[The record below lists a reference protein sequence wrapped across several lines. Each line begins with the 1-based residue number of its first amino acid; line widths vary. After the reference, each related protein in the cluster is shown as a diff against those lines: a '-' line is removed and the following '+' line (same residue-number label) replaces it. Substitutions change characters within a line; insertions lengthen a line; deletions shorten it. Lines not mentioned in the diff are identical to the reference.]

1 MTIVSEI
8 KQGLLEI
15 QINRPERKNAFTNDM
30 YTAIGDAFRDATQSH
45 QVKAIL
51 LKGHKDC
58 FSAGNDI
65 GDFMQNPPTDLEA
78 PVFRFLRMISTCPK
92 PIVAQV
98 EGMAVGIGTTML
110 LHCDLVYAAETSKFS
125 MPFVKL
131 GMCPE
136 GGSTLIVPQL
146 AGYQKAA
153 ELLLLGDVFS
163 AAKASECG
171 IVTQVLPADQL
182 EAHVNQQ
189 VKKLL
194 NLPVQS
200 LIKTKSLLKSH
211 LKNALPTVLEV
222 EGVGFMNMLKQAPAQ
237 EAFKAF
243 AEKRAPDFLQFEG
256 QSPAQR
262 AANRAKTQQS

>member
-1 MTIVSEI
+1 MAIVSEV

-15 QINRPERKNAFTNDM
+15 QINRPDRKNSFTNAM
-30 YTAIGDAFRDATQSH
+30 YTAIGDAFRDATQSN
-45 QVKAIL
+45 QVKAVL

-65 GDFMQNPPTDLEA
+65 GDFIQNPPTNLDA

-110 LHCDLVYAAETSKFS
+110 LHCDLVYAADTAKFS

-153 ELLLLGDVFS
+153 ELLLLGDVFN

-182 EAHVNQQ
+182 EAHVEQQ

-194 NLPVQS
+194 NLPIQS
-200 LIKTKSLLKSH
+200 LITTKALMKAH
-211 LKNALPTVLEV
+211 LKGSLPMVLEV
-222 EGVGFMNMLKQAPAQ
+222 EGQGFMSMLKQDPAQ

-243 AEKRAPDFLQFEG
+243 AEKRAPNFLQFEG

-262 AANRAKTQQS
+262 ASTRAKTQQS